1 MKYRDLLAQLKQL
14 DSTQLDMDVTVYV
27 SGEDEFY
34 AAVHDYPFEF
44 TDVADVL
51 DAHHPYIVI

>member
-1 MKYRDLLAQLKQL
+1 MKYKELLEQLQRL
-14 DSTQLDMDVTVYV
+14 EPEQLDMDVTVYV

-44 TDVADVL
+44 TDVTDVL